1 MRCVTQSTLTD
12 PVLEVA
18 GLGIGFGARTLVAG
32 AALTIA
38 RGETVALVGE
48 SGSGKSLTARAIMG
62 LLPRG
67 AALAAGSSI
76 RLAGTELT
84 TLREPAL
91 RRLRGNRMA
100 MVFQEPMSS
109 LNPLHTVGAQLV
121 EAICI
126 HQPISRSAAMTRA
139 GELLEEVG
147 LPEPLL
153 KLRQYPHE
161 LSGGQRQRV
170 MIAMALSNQ
179 PDLLIADEPTTALDV
194 IVQAQILALLKDLQA
209 RYAMAVLLITH
220 DLTIVRR
227 HASRVHV
234 MQAGRIVE
242 AGETA
247 AIFAT
252 PQHTYTQMLLAAEP
266 SAVAPPFT
274 GSGDPLCEAR
284 NLCVDFPA
292 RRTGWGAKPADI
304 RVVHAASLAV
314 ARGESVGIVGESG
327 SGKTT
332 LGLAM
337 MRLIAAASGE
347 IAFDSTRID
356 GFDRAAMQPFRR
368 RMQIVLQDPFAS
380 LNPRLSVRQIV
391 EEGLIVNGIGS
402 GPADRLRRVRAALD
416 DAGLGEAAM
425 GDILARFP
433 HEFSGGQ
440 RQRLSIARALAV
452 EPEFLLL
459 DEPTSALD
467 LSVQAQILA
476 LLQRL
481 QRERGL
487 SYLFISHDLKVV
499 RALCQRIIVMKA
511 GAIVEEGAASDI
523 LAHPQTE
530 YAARLVRAALDLAA

>member
-1 MRCVTQSTLTD
+1 MRCVTPSTPIE
-12 PVLEVA
+12 PVLA
-18 GLGIGFGARTLVAG
+18 IDGLGVAFGARTVVADVM
-32 AALTIA
+32 LTIG
-38 RGETVALVGE
+38 RGEMVALVGE
-48 SGSGKSLTARAIMG
+48 SGSGKSLTARAIMS

-67 AALAAGSSI
+67 AALSAGTAI
-76 RLAGTELT
+76 RLAGAQIAGLPEA
-84 TLREPAL
+84 AL

-109 LNPLHTVGAQLV
+109 LNPVHSIGGQLV
-121 EAICI
+121 EAIRV
-126 HQPISRSAAMTRA
+126 HQPLSQAAALSRA
-139 GELLEEVG
+139 EDLLAEVG
-147 LPEPLL
+147 LPEPKRML
-153 KLRQYPHE
+153 KRYPHE

-194 IVQAQILALLKDLQA
+194 IVQAQILALLNDL
-209 RYAMAVLLITH
+209 RTRHAMAVLLITH

-227 HASRVHV
+227 HATRVHV

-242 AGETA
+242 AGATEMVFA
-247 AIFAT
+247 A
-252 PQHTYTQMLLAAEP
+252 PRHPYTRMLLAAEP
-266 SAVAPPFT
+266 TSVAQAFT
-274 GSGDPLCEAR
+274 RGGKPMLEAED
-284 NLCVDFPA
+284 LCVDIPA
-292 RRTGWGAKPADI
+292 RRTGWGSKPADI
-304 RVVHAASLAV
+304 RVVRSASLAV

-332 LGLAM
+332 LGLAIL
-337 MRLIAAASGE
+337 RLIPAAAGE
-347 IAFDSTRID
+347 IWFDDVRL
-356 GFDRAAMQPFRR
+356 DRLDRSAMLPMRR
-368 RMQIVLQDPFAS
+368 RMQIVLQDPYAS

-391 EEGLIVNGIGS
+391 EEGLIVNGIGH
-402 GPADRLRRVRAALD
+402 GAADRLDRVRAALG
-416 DAGLGEAAM
+416 DAGLP
-425 GDILARFP
+425 GDILSRFP

-467 LSVQAQILA
+467 LTVQAQILA

-499 RALCQRIIVMKA
+499 RALCQRIIVMQA
-511 GAIVEEGAASDI
+511 GAIVEQGAAADI
-523 LAHPQTE
+523 FDTPRTE
-530 YAARLVRAALDLAA
+530 YTARLVRAALDLAA

>member
-1 MRCVTQSTLTD
+1 MPST
-12 PVLEVA
+12 PIESVLA
-18 GLGIGFGARTLVAG
+18 IDALGVGFGAAPVVADV
-32 AALTIA
+32 ALAIG
-38 RGETVALVGE
+38 RGEMVALVGE
-48 SGSGKSLTARAIMG
+48 SGSGKSLTARAVMG

-76 RLAGTELT
+76 RLAGSEIAGLA
-84 TLREPAL
+84 EPAL

-109 LNPLHTVGAQLV
+109 LNPFHTIGAQLV
-121 EAICI
+121 EAIRI
-126 HQPISRSAAMTRA
+126 HQRTSRAAALARA
-139 GELLEEVG
+139 ASLLAEVG
-147 LPEPLL
+147 LPEPGA

-194 IVQAQILALLKDLQA
+194 IVQAQILALLKDLQK
-209 RYAMAVLLITH
+209 RHAMAILLITH

-227 HASRVHV
+227 HATRVHV

-247 AIFAT
+247 ALFAA
-252 PQHTYTQMLLAAEP
+252 PRHPYTQMLLAAEP
-266 SAVAPPFT
+266 AALAQPFAGTGAP
-274 GSGDPLCEAR
+274 LIEAKG
-284 NLCVDFPA
+284 LCVDFPA
-292 RRTGWGAKPADI
+292 RRTGWRAKPADI
-304 RVVHAASLAV
+304 RVVRAASLAV
-314 ARGESVGIVGESG
+314 AQGESVGIVGESG

-337 MRLIAAASGE
+337 MRLIPAAVGE
-347 IAFDSTRID
+347 IRFDGARID
-356 GFDRAAMQPFRR
+356 GLDRASMLPFRR

-380 LNPRLSVRQIV
+380 LNPRLSVRQLV
-391 EEGLIVNGIGS
+391 EEGLIVNDIGN
-402 GPADRLRRVRAALD
+402 GAADRLARVQVALA
-416 DAGLGEAAM
+416 DAGLGEAGS
-425 GDILARFP
+425 GDILSRFP

-452 EPEFLLL
+452 EPDFLLL

-467 LSVQAQILA
+467 LSVQAQILT

-511 GAIVEEGAASDI
+511 GAIVEEGAAADI
-523 LAHPQTE
+523 LANPRTD